1 MVERIKR
8 GCLAIG
14 VCFPI
19 YLALYGAVYVIER
32 LWLPDDQWFAGPAL
46 LGVGVVLALRLAWLF
61 GRAALRGG
69 PVLQAPQEPDVI
81 APILPIVSDPA
92 RPVSGV
98 QAPAAVRASAAGGAP
113 AAHRR
118 QPAAAGRLVP
128 DVQHG

>member
-19 YLALYGAVYVIER
+19 YLALYGALYVIER
-32 LWLPDDQWFAGPAL
+32 LWRPEDQWYAGGV
-46 LGVGVVLALRLAWLF
+46 LGTVGILLALRLAWLF

-69 PVLQAPQEPDVI
+69 PVLQAPEEPDVI

-92 RPVSGV
+92 RPVSGA
-98 QAPAAVRASAAGGAP
+98 QAPAAVRAPAASAAP